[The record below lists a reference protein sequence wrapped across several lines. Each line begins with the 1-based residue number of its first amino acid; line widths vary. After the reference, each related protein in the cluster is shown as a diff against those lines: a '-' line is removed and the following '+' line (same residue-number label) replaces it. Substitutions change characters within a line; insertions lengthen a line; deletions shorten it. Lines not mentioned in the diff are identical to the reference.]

1 MKIIR
6 RLFTKNLFLVLL
18 SPILLLLI
26 YFLFN
31 QNKVETWGVNK
42 TVGWAWD
49 ITDFIFI
56 YFPLY
61 LLFLIS
67 YGILSAFKIKT
78 HLTISIIHILLIMT
92 PILTFNNYNY
102 NYIHVT
108 FYSIVL
114 SVVFF
119 ITNIIISLKNRKYDF
134 GTRNNQF
141 H

>member
-1 MKIIR
+1 MKIIS

-18 SPILLLLI
+18 SPILLLLM
-26 YFLFN
+26 YFLFDKN
-31 QNKVETWGVNK
+31 TVANWGVNK

-67 YGILSAFKIKT
+67 YGILFVFKIKT
-78 HLTISIIHILLIMT
+78 HLTISIIHILLIT
-92 PILTFNNYNY
+92 IPILTFSNYNNNYNY
-102 NYIHVT
+102 VT

-119 ITNIIISLKNRKYDF
+119 ITNIMISLKNRKYDF
-134 GTRNNQF
+134 GRRNNQF